1 MSIIQLKNVG
11 RKFKIAKKENN
22 YFKYIFHREF
32 TVKEAVKNVS
42 FEIEEG
48 ELVGFIG
55 PNGAGKSTTIKM
67 MSGILVPSEGEISV
81 LDMVPYENRKK
92 LAKHIGVVFGQRS
105 QLWWDLP
112 VSDTFLLLKK
122 LYKIDDKTYEK
133 NVREYSELL
142 GITEFID
149 QPVRQLSLG
158 QRMRADLCAA
168 LLHDPQ
174 ILFLDEPTIGLDVV
188 VKKQIREM
196 IKKINEVRRVTVIL
210 TTHDM
215 KDVEE
220 ICNRIIL
227 INKGTIV
234 LDGPVEDIKQ
244 EFQGLSEIAVV
255 TDKCMENVE
264 IPNVEEVHI
273 KGYNIKIKFD
283 ARKISSA
290 EIVTSLMRQCNL
302 VNMQINKPEI
312 DDIIRKLYIET
323 DLEGISVE
331 TV

>member
-1 MSIIQLKNVG
+1 MSVITLKNIG

-22 YFKYIFHREF
+22 YLKYIFRREF
-32 TVKEAVKNVS
+32 VVKEAVKDVS
-42 FEIEEG
+42 FKIEEG

-122 LYKIDDKTYEK
+122 LYKISDETYEK
-133 NVREYSELL
+133 NLREYSELL
-142 GITEFID
+142 GTTEFID

-168 LLHDPQ
+168 LLHDPE

-196 IKKINEVRRVTVIL
+196 IKKKNEARRVTVIL

-227 INKGTIV
+227 INDGKIV
-234 LDGPVEDIKQ
+234 LDGPVEEIKQ

-255 TDKCMENVE
+255 TDKYMKHLE

-273 KGYNIKIKFD
+273 DGYNIKIKFD
-283 ARKISSA
+283 ARKVSSA
-290 EIVTSLMRQCNL
+290 EIVTGLMHQCNL

-312 DDIIRKLYIET
+312 DDIIRNLY
-323 DLEGISVE
+323 LEAK
-331 TV
+331 